1 MVKNLAPKRGDVIFM
16 SFDPSMGHEQ
26 AGRRPA
32 VVLSWGEFNQ
42 ETGFCIVC
50 PVTSKVKGYPFEVV
64 CTIDNKRAAILV
76 NHMRSVDWK
85 VRGISSYTTVPEG
98 AMVEVEKKIVRI
110 IF

>member
-1 MVKNLAPKRGDVIFM
+1 M

-32 VVLSWGEFNQ
+32 VVLSWEEFNQ

-85 VRGISSYTTVPEG
+85 VREISSYTTVPEG
-98 AMVEVEKKIVRI
+98 AMAEIEKKIIRI